1 MFTKVKELFQKETV
15 CCIAFLLAV
24 ISMCFVVPSKNYISY
39 IDFRVLALLFCLMA
53 VVRGFSSIGVFT
65 RLGTML
71 LTHVHSLR
79 MLSALFIFL
88 CFFFSM
94 LITNDVALITFVP
107 FTILVLSMAEQKK
120 FLIPVIVLETIA
132 ANLGSMLTP
141 LGNPQNLYLYTISGL
156 SIGAFVLI
164 MLPYSFVSAI
174 LLLIFILFLP
184 KDTVST
190 ATAANTANSTN
201 TVTASNTSNVICEAV
216 KARKNSR
223 ILFTA
228 YLILF
233 LLCLLTVLHI
243 LPYQIMFL
251 LVLTGFL
258 LLDYRVLKDVD
269 YFLLLTFLCFF
280 IFIGNMKQISLVNEL
295 ISKLLVHH
303 EVLMGIGASQ
313 IISNVPA
320 AILLSGF
327 TDDYSALLIGV
338 NLGGL
343 GTLIASLASLISFK
357 FYTNSNGSDTRRF
370 LGIFTLYH
378 VIFLGVLFVLSLIL
392 C

>member
-1 MFTKVKELFQKETV
+1 MYTKVKELFQKETV

-71 LTHVHSLR
+71 LHKVHSLR

-141 LGNPQNLYLYTISGL
+141 LGNPQNLLSLYDFRIIHWS
-156 SIGAFVLI
+156 FVRI

-174 LLLIFILFLP
+174 LLLILFCFSQR
-184 KDTVST
+184 DTVST

-216 KARKNSR
+216 KHVKFPDS
-223 ILFTA
+223 F
-228 YLILF
+228 
-233 LLCLLTVLHI
+233 CLL
-243 LPYQIMFL
+243 F
-251 LVLTGFL
+251 
-258 LLDYRVLKDVD
+258 D
-269 YFLLLTFLCFF
+269 TFSSVSSD
-280 IFIGNMKQISLVNEL
+280 GTS
-295 ISKLLVHH
+295 
-303 EVLMGIGASQ
+303 
-313 IISNVPA
+313 
-320 AILLSGF
+320 
-327 TDDYSALLIGV
+327 YSALPDSVFPCPHRLSAS
-338 NLGGL
+338 GL
-343 GTLIASLASLISFK
+343 PRIKGC
-357 FYTNSNGSDTRRF
+357 G
-370 LGIFTLYH
+370 
-378 VIFLGVLFVLSLIL
+378 LFPAAYLSLL
-392 C
+392 LHLYRKYEADFSGTRTDFRAFGPP